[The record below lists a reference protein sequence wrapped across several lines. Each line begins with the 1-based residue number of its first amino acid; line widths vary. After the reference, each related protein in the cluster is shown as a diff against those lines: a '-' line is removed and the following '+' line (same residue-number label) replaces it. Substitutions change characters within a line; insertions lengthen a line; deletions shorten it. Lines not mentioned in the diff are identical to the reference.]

1 MTEPVETG
9 DSKTQGHQGHPASS
23 FVSLAVNLLLPA
35 LILMRFSGEDQLG
48 PVKGLL
54 LALAFPVSYGLHEF
68 VRHRNVNLV
77 SVLGLI
83 SVLLTGGIG
92 LLQLDVRW
100 LAVKEAGL
108 PFIIGLVVLGSLR
121 TPSPLVKTLVAKVI
135 DAEKVQQALE
145 ARDTVAAYEKRLTRA
160 TYLIAASFFLS
171 SALNFAL
178 VRLIV
183 VSPPGTS
190 AFNEELGRMTALSLP
205 LITVPSLIVTA
216 TALAYLFSGIQKLTG
231 LDFKSLVR

>member
-1 MTEPVETG
+1 MPEPVDTVE
-9 DSKTQGHQGHPASS
+9 SKNQGHQASS
-23 FVSLAVNLLLPA
+23 FVSLVVNILIPA

-48 PVKGLL
+48 PVNGLL
-54 LALAFPVSYGLHEF
+54 LALAFPVSYGLHDL
-68 VRHRNVNLV
+68 VRHRNINLV

-100 LAVKEAGL
+100 LAVKEAGI

-121 TPSPLVKTLVAKVI
+121 TPYPLVKTLVAKVI

-145 ARDTVAAYEKRLTRA
+145 ARDTVAAYEKRLTWA

-178 VRLIV
+178 VRVIV

-205 LITVPSLIVTA
+205 VIAVPCLIVTA
-216 TALAYLFSGIQKLTG
+216 AALAYLFSGIQKLTG
-231 LDFKSLVR
+231 LDLQSIVR